1 MMKQGENIPGIFVW
15 LLHHLADPEDAL
27 SLIGDVEE
35 DYKNRCSQKG
45 EYRAKCWA
53 CHQILISL
61 PHFFKSYIYWSITMI
76 KNYMKIAFRVIKKHK
91 GYSFINITG
100 LAVGIA
106 CCVLILLWV
115 QDELGFDRFHNNYKE
130 IYRTTLN
137 LEGRWTTSSPWA
149 LAPILKREYP
159 EIQSATRYRQND
171 LLFTYEDKS
180 FNEHTGFVDP
190 DFFDI
195 FTYPWVKGSQE
206 TPFPT
211 PDSVVITEKTAKKY
225 FGSDDPLGKTLTA
238 NNRTKFTVTGV
249 IKNVPANSTLTFD
262 ILASVKLLGEE
273 TLNSWA
279 LESSTFILLQ
289 KKASPDAL
297 VEKIAGITM
306 EYDKRT
312 NKKVVTGIQPL
323 SQMHLYS
330 LEGGGNIIYIYIFST
345 IALFILLIACINFM
359 NLSTARGSTRA
370 KEIGMR
376 KVVGASRQHVINQF
390 FGESLLLS
398 FVSLLI
404 AIVLVC
410 LLLPAFNNLAQK
422 SMRLDLSS
430 NLPILLGL
438 LAITL
443 FTGMISGIYPALFLS
458 SFRPANVIKGSYF
471 TRSSKSLLRKVLVV
485 TQFSI
490 AIILI
495 IGTIVTAKQLN
506 FIRNKELGFNRQHVI
521 SLPMN
526 PALRESY
533 ETFKNEALNHRSI
546 IHVTSAQNRPTQVG
560 NINPVYWEGRG
571 PEQYETM
578 KFITCDHDYIKTFE
592 MEMAQGRDFSRDFP
606 TDLQNYIVNEEAVK
620 LMGLEDPVGKLFS
633 IWQYEGQIIGVVK
646 NFHSRPL
653 HNEIEPLVLTLAQ
666 QNWEPSYV
674 FLRIGPE
681 NISQTLDDLEK
692 TWKKFAPNFPFD
704 YLFLDEAFEQLYRTD
719 QRTGTIF
726 TYFAIL
732 AIFISCLGIF
742 GLAAF
747 TAEQRTKEI
756 GIRKVLG
763 ASISGIVSLI
773 SKEFVLLLTLA
784 NVIAWPIA
792 FFLMNRMLKNYAYR
806 IGLSVWIFLM
816 AGAIAYFI
824 ALLTVSYQAF
834 KAARTDPSRALR
846 YE

>member
-1 MMKQGENIPGIFVW
+1 MEKQNTGMPKVAIW
-15 LLHHLADPEDAL
+15 LLQHVADPEDVL

-35 DYKNRCSQKG
+35 DYKDICSQRGKL
-45 EYRAKCWA
+45 RAKSWA
-53 CHQILISL
+53 WHQVLISL
-61 PHFFKSYIYWSITMI
+61 PPFFKSYIYWSITMI
-76 KNYMKIAFRVIKKHK
+76 KNYLKIAFRVIKKHK

-115 QDELGFDRFHNNYKE
+115 QDELRFNRFHKNYKE

-159 EIQSATRYRQND
+159 EIQAATRYRDND

-180 FNEHTGFVDP
+180 FYEDTAFVDP

-195 FTYPWVKGSQE
+195 FTFPLGKGDQDS
-206 TPFPT
+206 PFPT
-211 PDSVVITEKTAKKY
+211 LDSIVITERTATKY

-238 NNRTKFTVTGV
+238 SNRTKLTVTGI
-249 IKNVPANSTLTFD
+249 IKNIPSNSTLTFD
-262 ILASVKLLGEE
+262 ILASVKLFGEE

-279 LESSTFILLQ
+279 LESGTFILLQ
-289 KKASPDAL
+289 KNASPDAL
-297 VEKIAGITM
+297 GEKIAGITM

-323 SQMHLYS
+323 SRIHLYS
-330 LEGGGNIIYIYIFST
+330 LEGRGNIIYIYIFST

-370 KEIGMR
+370 KEVGLR
-376 KVVGASRQHVINQF
+376 KVVGAHRQHVINQF
-390 FGESLLLS
+390 YGESLLLS

-404 AIVLVC
+404 AIVLVY

-422 SMRLDLSS
+422 SMQLDLGR

-438 LAITL
+438 LGITL
-443 FTGMISGIYPALFLS
+443 FTGIVSGSYPAMFLS
-458 SFRPANVIKGSYF
+458 SFRPANVIKGTHF
-471 TRSSKSLLRKVLVV
+471 THSSKSMLRKVLVV

-490 AIILI
+490 AIVLI

-506 FIRNKELGFNRQHVI
+506 YIRNKELGFNRQHVI

-533 ETFKNEALNHRSI
+533 EAFKNEALNHHSI

-560 NINPVYWEGRG
+560 NINPVYWEGKG
-571 PEQYETM
+571 PEQYEVI
-578 KFITCDHDYIKTFE
+578 KFISCDHDYIKTFE

-633 IWQYEGQIIGVVK
+633 IWQNEGQIIGVVK

-666 QNWEPSYV
+666 NNWGPNYV

-681 NISQTLDDLEK
+681 NISRTLDDLVK
-692 TWKKFAPNFPFD
+692 TWKKFAPNYPFD
-704 YLFLDEAFEQLYRTD
+704 FQFLDEAFEQLYRTD

-726 TYFAIL
+726 KYFAIL

-763 ASISGIVSLI
+763 ASVSGIVSLI
-773 SKEFVLLLTLA
+773 SREFVLLLTLA

-792 FFLMNRMLKNYAYR
+792 YFLMKRMLNNYAYR
-806 IGLSVWIFLM
+806 TNITLWIFLT
-816 AGAIAYFI
+816 ASLLAYSI

-834 KAARTDPSRALR
+834 KSARTDPALALR